1 MRILVTGSSKGIGL
15 AVAQMF
21 LAKGHVVIG
30 MDILPPA
37 IDHPNYIHYQ
47 KDVSKKRTLPPIEGI
62 EIIFNNAGT
71 QNKND
76 LDNNLIGAMNVVE
89 KYAFQPAIKSVLF
102 NASASARSGFEFPL
116 YVASIAGVVGYMKNV
131 ATRLAQYGATCNS
144 LSLGGVITESNA
156 PVMNDKRSWEQIMR
170 VTPLKKWMT
179 LNEVCDWVY
188 FLLMINKSMT
198 GQDILVDNGEYNSNN
213 TFVWMGLLASK
224 NMK

>member
-21 LAKGHVVIG
+21 LDKGHVVIG

-116 YVASIAGVVGYMKNV
+116 YVASKAGVVGYMKNC
-131 ATRLAQYGATCNS
+131 ATRLAEFGATCNS
-144 LSLGGVITESNA
+144 LSLGGVLTSSNA
-156 PVMNDKRSWEQIMR
+156 PVMEDKRSWERIMQ

-179 LNEVCDWVY
+179 LSEVCDWVY
-188 FLLMINKSMT
+188 FLTITNKSMT
-198 GQDILVDNGEYNSNN
+198 GQDILVDNGEYNSNS
-213 TFVWMGLLASK
+213 TFVWV
-224 NMK
+224 NRH

>member
-21 LAKGHVVIG
+21 LDKGHVVIG

-116 YVASIAGVVGYMKNV
+116 YVASKAGVVGYMKNC
-131 ATRLAQYGATCNS
+131 ATRLAEFGATCNA
-144 LSLGGVITESNA
+144 LSLGGVLTDSNA
-156 PVMNDKRSWEQIMR
+156 PVMEDKRSWERIMQ

-179 LNEVCDWVY
+179 LSEVCDWVY
-188 FLLMINKSMT
+188 FLIITNKSMT
-198 GQDILVDNGEYNSNN
+198 GQDILVDNGEYNSNS
-213 TFVWMGLLASK
+213 TFVWVSRH
-224 NMK
+224 

>member
-21 LAKGHVVIG
+21 LDKGHVVIG

-116 YVASIAGVVGYMKNV
+116 YVASKAGVVGYMKNC
-131 ATRLAQYGATCNS
+131 ATRLAQYGATCNA
-144 LSLGGVITESNA
+144 LSLGGVSTDSNA
-156 PVMNDKRSWEQIMR
+156 HVMEDKRSWERIMQ

-179 LNEVCDWVY
+179 LSEVCDWVY
-188 FLLMINKSMT
+188 FLTITNKSMT
-198 GQDILVDNGEYNSNN
+198 GQDILVDNGEYNSNS
-213 TFVWMGLLASK
+213 TFVWV
-224 NMK
+224 NRH

>member
-21 LAKGHVVIG
+21 LDKGHVVIG

-116 YVASIAGVVGYMKNV
+116 YVASKAGVVGYMKNC
-131 ATRLAQYGATCNS
+131 ATRLAQYGATCNA
-144 LSLGGVITESNA
+144 LSLGGVLTDSNA
-156 PVMNDKRSWEQIMR
+156 PVMEDKRSWERIMQ

-188 FLLMINKSMT
+188 FLTITNKSMT
-198 GQDILVDNGEYNSNN
+198 GQDILVDNGEYNSNS
-213 TFVWMGLLASK
+213 TFVWVSRH
-224 NMK
+224 

>member
-21 LAKGHVVIG
+21 LEKGHVVIG

-116 YVASIAGVVGYMKNV
+116 YVASKAGVVGYMKNC
-131 ATRLAQYGATCNS
+131 ATRLAQYGATCNA
-144 LSLGGVITESNA
+144 LSLGGVLTDSNA
-156 PVMNDKRSWEQIMR
+156 PVMEDKRSWERIMQ

-179 LNEVCDWVY
+179 LSEVCDWVY
-188 FLLMINKSMT
+188 FLTITNKSMT
-198 GQDILVDNGEYNSNN
+198 GQDILVDNGEYNSNS
-213 TFVWMGLLASK
+213 TFVWVSRH
-224 NMK
+224 

>member
-21 LAKGHVVIG
+21 LDKGHVVIG

-116 YVASIAGVVGYMKNV
+116 YVASKAGVVGYMKNC

-144 LSLGGVITESNA
+144 LSLGGVLTSSNA
-156 PVMNDKRSWEQIMR
+156 PVMEDKRSWERIMQ

-179 LNEVCDWVY
+179 LSEVCDWVY
-188 FLLMINKSMT
+188 FLIITNKSMT
-198 GQDILVDNGEYNSNN
+198 GQDILVDNGEYNSNS
-213 TFVWMGLLASK
+213 TFVWVSRH
-224 NMK
+224 

>member
-21 LAKGHVVIG
+21 LDKGHVVIG
-30 MDILPPA
+30 IDILPPA

-116 YVASIAGVVGYMKNV
+116 YVASKAGVVGYMKNV
-131 ATRLAQYGATCNS
+131 ATRLAQFGATCNA
-144 LSLGGVITESNA
+144 LSLGGVLTSSNA
-156 PVMNDKRSWEQIMR
+156 PVMEDKRSWERIMQ

-179 LNEVCDWVY
+179 LSEVCDWVY
-188 FLLMINKSMT
+188 FLTITNKSMT
-198 GQDILVDNGEYNSNN
+198 GQDILVDNGEFNSNS
-213 TFVWMGLLASK
+213 TFVWV
-224 NMK
+224 NRH

>member
-21 LAKGHVVIG
+21 LEKGHVVIG

-116 YVASIAGVVGYMKNV
+116 YVASKAGVVGYMKNC

-144 LSLGGVITESNA
+144 LSLGGVLTSSNA
-156 PVMNDKRSWEQIMR
+156 PVMEDKRSWERIMQ

-179 LNEVCDWVY
+179 LSEVCDWVY
-188 FLLMINKSMT
+188 FLTITNKSMT
-198 GQDILVDNGEYNSNN
+198 GQDILVDNGEYNSNS
-213 TFVWMGLLASK
+213 TFVWVSRH
-224 NMK
+224 

>member
-21 LAKGHVVIG
+21 LDKGHVVIG

-116 YVASIAGVVGYMKNV
+116 YVASKAGVVGYMKNC
-131 ATRLAQYGATCNS
+131 ATRLAQYGATCNA
-144 LSLGGVITESNA
+144 LSLGGVLTDSNA
-156 PVMNDKRSWEQIMR
+156 PVMEDKRSWERIMQ

-188 FLLMINKSMT
+188 FLTITNKSMT
-198 GQDILVDNGEYNSNN
+198 GQDILVDNGEYNSNS
-213 TFVWMGLLASK
+213 TFVWV
-224 NMK
+224 NRH

>member
-21 LAKGHVVIG
+21 LDKGHVVIG

-116 YVASIAGVVGYMKNV
+116 YVASKAGVVGYMKNC
-131 ATRLAQYGATCNS
+131 ATRLAQYGATCNA
-144 LSLGGVITESNA
+144 LSLGGVLTSSNA
-156 PVMNDKRSWEQIMR
+156 PVMEDKRSWERIMQ

-179 LNEVCDWVY
+179 LSEVCDWVY
-188 FLLMINKSMT
+188 FLTITNKSMT
-198 GQDILVDNGEYNSNN
+198 GQDILVDNGEYNSNS
-213 TFVWMGLLASK
+213 TFVWVTRH
-224 NMK
+224 